1 MKRIILSLVALTLIG
16 LNLNAQNMNKKA
28 LVVYFSVTGNTATVA
43 NNLADAIGADIFE
56 IEPMQLYTSD
66 DLDWTDE
73 NSRSSVEMKDS
84 KARPEMNNNLD
95 DAKEYDLIY
104 LGFPIWWYTAPRII
118 NTFLEKTDMAGK
130 TIVLFATSG
139 GSGMENTVESLKPSA
154 PKATFKRGKVLSKD
168 ASQEELKEFAKAALK

>member
-1 MKRIILSLVALTLIG
+1 MTCLVA
-16 LNLNAQNMNKKA
+16 
-28 LVVYFSVTGNTATVA
+28 YFSATGFTRKVA
-43 NNLADAIGADIFE
+43 KNLAEALGSDIYEIKPEIPYSDA
-56 IEPMQLYTSD
+56 
-66 DLDWTDE
+66 DLKWMDK
-73 NSRSSVEMKDS
+73 NSRSSIEMKDS

-104 LGFPIWWYTAPRII
+104 LGFPIWWYTAPKIV